1 MAKASKPGRTKTRLA
16 PPLTPIEAAL
26 FNSAFLAD
34 IAANLLDAGKSMRID
49 GYMAFGPPGEG
60 AFFDFLPPEIGLFE
74 AWRPNFG
81 DCLSDTIRELF
92 HRGHRAACVLNADS
106 PTLPPAFLTEAA
118 AVLAAEGDRAVLGPS
133 SDGGYYLLGLK
144 QHHVRLFQDITWS
157 TGVVAAQ
164 TLERAAEIGL
174 PVHVLPT
181 WYDVDD
187 GDALRLLRGELL
199 HGQTFGGSK
208 ARRAKACH
216 SRALIEQLD
225 REARLS
231 DRLRGDALLW
241 PAPARPG
248 RPIFE
253 APKLAKTGKTAFAG
267 SLRQSAP

>member
-1 MAKASKPGRTKTRLA
+1 MAKASKPGRTKTRLT
-16 PPLTPIEAAL
+16 PPLTPVEAAL

-34 IAANLLDAGKSMRID
+34 IAANLLDAAKSARID

-60 AFFDFLPPEIGLFE
+60 AFFDFLPEEIGLFE

-106 PTLPPAFLTEAA
+106 PTLPPAFLVEAA
-118 AVLAAEGDRAVLGPS
+118 AMLAADGDRAVLGPS
-133 SDGGYYLLGLK
+133 NDGGYYLLGLK
-144 QHHVRLFQDITWS
+144 HHHARLFQDITWS
-157 TGVVAAQ
+157 TGIVATQ

-187 GDALRLLRGELL
+187 GDALRLLRGELFQ
-199 HGQTFGGSK
+199 GRTFGGCK
-208 ARRAKACH
+208 ARRGEGRH
-216 SRALIEQLD
+216 SRSLIEQLD

-231 DRLRGDALLW
+231 ERLHVDALPWSASSRLG
-241 PAPARPG
+241 PFDAPT
-248 RPIFE
+248 
-253 APKLAKTGKTAFAG
+253 LAKTGKAPLAG
-267 SLRQSAP
+267 TLRQSAP